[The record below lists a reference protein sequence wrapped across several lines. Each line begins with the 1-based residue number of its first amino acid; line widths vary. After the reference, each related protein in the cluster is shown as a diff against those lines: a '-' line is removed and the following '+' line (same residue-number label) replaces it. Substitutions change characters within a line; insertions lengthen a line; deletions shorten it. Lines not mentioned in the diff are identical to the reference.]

1 MTSID
6 DDIKWLQMQLTVA
19 RWHLDA
25 AMAAPIEIA
34 RRNIDRARQAYDGAR
49 EALRELGLTGER
61 EQALAQEL
69 KHVRERLQAA
79 GAEV

>member
-6 DDIKWLQMQLTVA
+6 DDIKWLQLQLSVA

-25 AMAAPIEIA
+25 AMAAPIEMA

-61 EQALAQEL
+61 QQALSQEL
-69 KHVRERLQAA
+69 KRIRERLQAA